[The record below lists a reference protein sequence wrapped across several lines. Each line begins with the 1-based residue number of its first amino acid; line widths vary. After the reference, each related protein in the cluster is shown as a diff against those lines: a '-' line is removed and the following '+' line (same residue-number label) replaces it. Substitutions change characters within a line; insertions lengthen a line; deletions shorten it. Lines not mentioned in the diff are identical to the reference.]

1 MDYPFRMYGE
11 IVEVYRYQIK
21 HIGQSGLDEESTE
34 YAHTEEE
41 AQSIASQTGGT
52 VAELDSANYEWMDGL
67 HFATRNE
74 AIEAY
79 DLGESWYKNKTQQ
92 EQSTGLSAQLTDL
105 QMALVELY
113 EKML

>member
-1 MDYPFRMYGE
+1 MDYPFRMYGG

-41 AQSIASQTGGT
+41 AQAIADQTGGA
-52 VAELDSANYEWMDGL
+52 VAELDSTNYEWMDGF

-79 DLGESWYKNKTQQ
+79 DLGEVGYKNKTQQ